1 MSVAFLERSI
11 QSINGKLISLK
22 NYTNATILSA
32 INQMSSAISIV
43 ANSVSAVDARVTT
56 LENTVVVHPVPVATV
71 TTSVAISSTI
81 HIVDEASIWTDGA
94 DGTIVRLV
102 GDNQTFST
110 LLLPTEQA
118 VGKYYVL
125 TNTSATHSHHIHIND
140 VATTIYTLQPLETAT
155 LIYTASG
162 WIGLMGIV
170 PKVEVSVTHE
180 VPAEPEPEPAPEEPA
195 P

>member
-11 QSINGKLISLK
+11 QLINGKITQLK

-43 ANSVSAVDARVTT
+43 ANSVSAVDARVTV
-56 LENTVVVHPVPVATV
+56 LENTTVVHPVPVATV

-81 HIVDEASIWTDGA
+81 HMLDEASIWTDGA

-102 GDNQTFST
+102 GDNATFNT
-110 LLLPTEQA
+110 LQLPADQA

-125 TNTSATHSHHIHIND
+125 TNTTATNSHHIHVQSGVTI
-140 VATTIYTLQPLETAT
+140 IYTLQPLETAT
-155 LIYTASG
+155 LIHTADG

-170 PKVEVSVTHE
+170 PKVEVSVVH
-180 VPAEPEPEPAPEEPA
+180 VDPEPAPEEPA

>member
-11 QSINGKLISLK
+11 QSINGKFVSLK
-22 NYTNATILSA
+22 NYTNARILSA

-43 ANSVSAVDARVTT
+43 AGSVSAIDSRVTS
-56 LENTVVVHPVPVATV
+56 LENTVIVHPVPVATV

-81 HIVDEASIWTDGA
+81 HIVDEASIWSDGA

-102 GDNQTFST
+102 GDNATFST

-125 TNTSATHSHHIHIND
+125 TNTAATGSHHIHIND

-155 LIYTASG
+155 LIYTVNG
-162 WIGLMGIV
+162 WVGLMGIV
-170 PKVEVSVTHE
+170 PKVEVALAN
-180 VPAEPEPEPAPEEPA
+180 P
-195 P
+195 